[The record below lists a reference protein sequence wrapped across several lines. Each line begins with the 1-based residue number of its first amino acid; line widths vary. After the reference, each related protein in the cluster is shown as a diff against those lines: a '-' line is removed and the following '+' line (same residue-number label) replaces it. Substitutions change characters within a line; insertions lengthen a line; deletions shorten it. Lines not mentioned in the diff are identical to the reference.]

1 MTSWSRGSYLIY
13 KSDVLYYGL
22 AAIYLILPNANLE
35 LPEGLML
42 DRLCLDYLLWTLRQS
57 FEMV

>member
-13 KSDVLYYGL
+13 KPDVLYYGL

-35 LPEGLML
+35 LPKGLML
-42 DRLCLDYLLWTLRQS
+42 DRFCLDYLL
-57 FEMV
+57 